1 MEMVPLRMRRKQ
13 YSKFGH
19 EPLLSENLEYG
30 ADAFHDEWYPE
41 TDNRRRRRQNQQ
53 HRPERDLVVSPSV
66 YYHVPLVVGIAQT
79 QQPEHK
85 QEASPE
91 YPSLDDTQSHSL
103 IHHNHHN
110 LLNHHNP
117 AKDLSIPL
125 FSHGGL
131 CCQCVRTQEIGLTEN
146 FGRFDLLLG
155 PGLHLMCWP
164 YSTIASRI
172 SLRIQ
177 QLDVACETKTKDH
190 VFVHIE
196 VSVQYKVIPEMAY
209 LAYYRLTDPHN
220 QIRSYIFDVVRAQV
234 PAMTLDEVLG
244 GRRADIAHAVH
255 TRLCLVLSQY
265 EFGYHVVQTLCTNV
279 RPAQPSVVRAM
290 NEVEACRRRKE
301 AMVHR
306 GEADKVIRVK
316 QAEAG
321 VDVAYLHGMGT
332 AQQRK
337 CLAAGMK
344 ESAAAEWNQDFAHV
358 MDVLLVTQYMDL
370 LNHVGA
376 GSLIVRA
383 SPGEVMNMRQGL
395 TTCENDDGDSDVDS
409 SARSTDEEVVED
421 DNECEARELL

>member
-13 YSKFGH
+13 SSKFGR
-19 EPLLSENLEYG
+19 EPLLSENVANSG
-30 ADAFHDEWYPE
+30 ADAFRDEWYSE
-41 TDNRRRRRQNQQ
+41 TNNRRRRRQNQY
-53 HRPERDLVVSPSV
+53 HRPERDLVVSPSL
-66 YYHVPLVVGIAQT
+66 YYEVPLVVGIPQT
-79 QQPEHK
+79 QHEQQNQEPIPEF
-85 QEASPE
+85 
-91 YPSLDDTQSHSL
+91 PSLDDAQGHSL
-103 IHHNHHN
+103 IHHIHHN

-146 FGRFDLLLG
+146 FGRFDLLG

-209 LAYYRLTDPHN
+209 LAYYQLTDPHI

-234 PAMTLDEVLG
+234 PAMTLDDVLG
-244 GRRADIAHAVH
+244 GRRGDIANAVH

-265 EFGYHVVQTLCTNV
+265 DFGYHVVQTLCTNV

-316 QAEAG
+316 RAEAG
-321 VDVAYLHGMGT
+321 VEVAYLHGMGT

-344 ESAAAEWNQDFAHV
+344 ESAASGWNQDFSHV

-370 LNHVGA
+370 LTHVDA

-395 TTCENDDGDSDVDS
+395 TAGGSDDGDSDVDS
-409 SARSTDEEVVED
+409 SAQSMDEEVVED
-421 DNECEARELL
+421 GDEFEARELL